1 MYMPSTK
8 REIRHFNVVVVKQ
21 RQRNVQ
27 KSVMHVQ
34 SCCFANLILLLLCR
48 SRCRRLRR
56 RRRLCL
62 SSLKLY
68 TGRLRPKVQLLTLL
82 YTIFDRKGDPFI

>member
-1 MYMPSTK
+1 MYTPSTK

-27 KSVMHVQ
+27 KSMIHVQ
-34 SCCFANLILLLLCR
+34 SCCFASLILSLVCR
-48 SRCRRLRR
+48 SRCRRRR
-56 RRRLCL
+56 RCL